1 LPAVNPPHVSGAIV
15 LDQLKVAE
23 ELLGKD
29 ATGRA
34 LASMP
39 AAAREEVAALLP
51 VSWCTLTTADA
62 IHEAMAREAREPVDE
77 WHRKMVRTGMERT
90 FSTIWRFF
98 LRLTSIE
105 QITKRAATMYGKS
118 FDHGH
123 MRAERVGPGHIV
135 MTLAGWPDV
144 PDRELA
150 AIEVSTEIVIRL
162 SGRTRGTVRMT
173 RTPDG
178 ARFDVRTD
186 DEPATPK

>member
-1 LPAVNPPHVSGAIV
+1 VILPRVSGAIG

-29 ATGRA
+29 AARRA
-34 LASMP
+34 LARMP
-39 AAAREEVAALLP
+39 PSARDELAGLLP

-62 IHEAMAREAREPVDE
+62 IHEAMAREAGERVED

-118 FDHGH
+118 FDQGH
-123 MRAERVGPGHIV
+123 MTAERIGPGHIV
-135 MTLAGWPDV
+135 MTLRGWPDV

-162 SGRTRGTVRMT
+162 SGRSRGTVRVT

-186 DEPATPK
+186 EEPTAPR

>member
-1 LPAVNPPHVSGAIV
+1 VGAPRVSAAIV

-23 ELLGKD
+23 ELLGRE
-29 ATGRA
+29 ATARA
-34 LASMP
+34 LAGMP
-39 AAAREEVAALLP
+39 PAAREEVAALLP

-62 IHEAMAREAREPVDE
+62 IHEAIAREAGENVDL
-77 WHRKMVRTGMERT
+77 WHRRMVREGMERT

-118 FDHGH
+118 FDHGE
-123 MRAERVGPGHIV
+123 MTAERVGPGHIV
-135 MTLAGWPDV
+135 MTLRGWPGV
-144 PDRELA
+144 PDRELT

-162 SGRTRGTVRMT
+162 SGRPRGTVRVT
-173 RTPDG
+173 RTADG

-186 DEPATPK
+186 EEPTATR